1 MILYIISTRV
11 LVKNALGDM
20 DMLMIKNKDDSFKDT
35 LLKLID
41 KKGITDVECYQRA
54 SVSRQT
60 WHKILSD
67 IYYHPSKNTV
77 ICFALALELDLDET
91 QRLLRTAGYTLSNS
105 KIFDII
111 ITYHIKIGV
120 YDIIKIN
127 ETLYAFNQPTLTN

>member
-1 MILYIISTRV
+1 MHLILYIISTRV
-11 LVKNALGDM
+11 LVKNALGDN
-20 DMLMIKNKDDSFKDT
+20 DMLMIKNKDESFKDT

-41 KKGITDVECYQRA
+41 KKGIADVECYQRA

-91 QRLLRTAGYTLSNS
+91 QRLLRTAGYTLMSFLRELKND
-105 KIFDII
+105 F
-111 ITYHIKIGV
+111 
-120 YDIIKIN
+120 
-127 ETLYAFNQPTLTN
+127 F